1 MSLRNKIKLL
11 LLPISWVYGIII
23 FFRNLLFDTGLIKSE
38 SYDIPVITVGN
49 ITVGGTGK
57 TPHTEYLVRLLSE
70 NYRVAVLSR
79 GYQRKTKGFLLADTD
94 SGVADLG
101 DESYQM
107 KRKFPSLLVAVDEK
121 RRRGIS
127 LLSENGAAQETDVII
142 LDDAYQHRHVK
153 PAISILLIDYNR
165 LINED
170 YLLPAGNLREPASQ
184 SKRANIL
191 IITKCPSDLKPI
203 ELRIL
208 VNKFDLYPQQT
219 IYCSTIVYG
228 KLKKLS
234 YSKDLSET
242 EDSPLV
248 LKAENDTI
256 SGLNTLEDVK
266 NNNIPV
272 LIVAGIAAPETF
284 VRHIHNYCP
293 NAQTMLFSD
302 HHEFGKKDIIRIN
315 NQFEKIKQASGI
327 IITTEKDSMRMIQN
341 DLFKEL
347 AAYTYYPEITISF
360 LDNQGQTFNN
370 KIIDYVR
377 INKRNS

>member
-1 MSLRNKIKLL
+1 MSLKNKIKLL

-23 FFRNLLFDTGLIKSE
+23 FFRNLLFDAGFIKSE

-127 LLSENGAAQETDVII
+127 KLSEKGATQETDVII

-170 YLLPAGNLREPASQ
+170 FLLPAGNLREPASQ

-191 IITKCPSDLKPI
+191 IVTKCPSELKPI

-208 VNKFDLYPQQT
+208 INKFDLYPQQT

-228 KLKKLS
+228 KLKKLTNS
-234 YSKDLSET
+234 NNLLET

-248 LKAENDTI
+248 LKSEKDTI
-256 SGLNTLEDVK
+256 AGLSTLEDVK

-284 VRHIHNYCP
+284 VRHIQIYCP
-293 NAQTMLFSD
+293 KAHTMLFPD
-302 HHEFGKKDIIRIN
+302 HHEFGKKDIIHIN
-315 NQFEKIKQASGI
+315 NQFEKIKQSKGI

-347 AAYTYYPEITISF
+347 AVFTYYPEITISF

-377 INKRNS
+377 INKRNI

>member
-1 MSLRNKIKLL
+1 MSSKNNIKLL

-23 FFRNLLFDTGLIKSE
+23 FCRNFLFDAGLVKSE

-70 NYRVAVLSR
+70 KYRVAVLSR
-79 GYQRKTKGFLLADTD
+79 GYKRKTKGFLIAGTD
-94 SGVADLG
+94 SGVTELG
-101 DESYQM
+101 DESFQM

-127 LLSENGAAQETDVII
+127 LLSDKGSVQETDVII
-142 LDDAYQHRHVK
+142 LDDAYQHRYVK

-165 LINED
+165 MINED
-170 YLLPAGNLREPASQ
+170 FLLPAGNLREPASQ

-191 IITKCPSDLKPI
+191 IVTKCPSDLKPI
-203 ELRIL
+203 ELRVL
-208 VNKFDLYPQQT
+208 TNKFDLYPQQT

-228 KLKKLS
+228 KLKKLTT
-234 YSKDLSET
+234 SKINSET
-242 EDSPLV
+242 EESSLV
-248 LKAENDTI
+248 LNSTGLDSLEN
-256 SGLNTLEDVK
+256 VK

-284 VRHIHNYCP
+284 VSHISNYCSK
-293 NAQTMLFSD
+293 AQTMLFSD
-302 HHEFGKKDIIRIN
+302 HHEFGKKDIIHIN
-315 NQFEKIKQASGI
+315 SQFEKIKQSNGI

-347 AAYTYYPEITISF
+347 AAYIYYPEITISF

>member
-1 MSLRNKIKLL
+1 MSSKNNIKLL
-11 LLPISWVYGIII
+11 LLPFSWVYGVII
-23 FFRNLLFDTGLIKSE
+23 FCRNLLFDAGLIKSE

-79 GYQRKTKGFLLADTD
+79 GYKRKTKGFLLAGTD
-94 SGVADLG
+94 SGVAEIG

-107 KRKFPSLLVAVDEK
+107 KRKFPSLLVAVDEN

-127 LLSENGAAQETDVII
+127 ILSEKGASQETDVII
-142 LDDAYQHRHVK
+142 LDDAYQHRYVK
-153 PAISILLIDYNR
+153 PAISILLIDYYR

-170 YLLPAGNLREPASQ
+170 FLLPAGNLREPASQ
-184 SKRANIL
+184 SKRATIL
-191 IITKCPSDLKPI
+191 IITKCPTELKPI
-203 ELRIL
+203 ELRVLI
-208 VNKFDLYPQQT
+208 NKFDLYPQQT

-228 KLKKLS
+228 KLKKLT
-234 YSKDLSET
+234 YSKDHSET
-242 EDSPLV
+242 EDSSLV
-248 LKAENDTI
+248 KKTEHDTVA
-256 SGLNTLEDVK
+256 GLNILEDLK
-266 NNNIPV
+266 NKNIPV
-272 LIVAGIAAPETF
+272 LIVAGIAAPKTF
-284 VRHIHNYCP
+284 VRQIQNFCP
-293 NAQTMLFSD
+293 NARIMLFPD

-315 NQFEKIKQASGI
+315 NQFEKIKQTNGI